1 MKWYNLYI
9 ILHIFL
15 LVQCKSNS
23 DNVAEDI
30 LLAQVGNRS
39 LYLSELKDLFPDNS
53 SKADSNN
60 ILITFVD
67 KWIRETI
74 LLNEAEKYIANAIDI
89 DKLVEDY
96 RESLLIHNYEEQL
109 VEERLDTTI
118 TMAEKEEFYN
128 QNKEAY
134 KLVNPIIRVR
144 YAKMPAEQ
152 TDIKT
157 FKSLWIKQDT
167 DAMIDFCQKYQLDHS
182 FNDSNWITFAN
193 LEIKLPQELFSLSQ
207 IKSKKSLD
215 KEYDGVQ
222 YFVKVLEYKDEN
234 EIAPLPYIEDKIA
247 KVILYNRKI
256 NLLTNIKEKLYE
268 RELEFKRIKTY
279 NLE

>member
-1 MKWYNLYI
+1 MDI
-9 ILHIFL
+9 E
-15 LVQCKSNS
+15 
-23 DNVAEDI
+23 AEDV
-30 LLAQVGNRS
+30 LLAQVGKRS

-53 SKADSNN
+53 TKADSNN

-67 KWIRETI
+67 KWVRETI

-89 DKLVEDY
+89 DRLVEDY

-109 VEERLDTTI
+109 VKERLDTTI
-118 TMAEKEEFYN
+118 TITEKEEFYN

-134 KLVNPIIRVR
+134 RLVSSIIRVR
-144 YAKMPAEQ
+144 YAKMPANQ
-152 TDIKT
+152 KDIKI
-157 FKSLWIKQDT
+157 FKSLWIKQDV
-167 DAMIDFCQKYQLDHS
+167 DAMMEFCQKYQLDHS

-193 LEIKLPQELFSLSQ
+193 LEIKLPQDLFSLNQ
-207 IKSKKSLD
+207 VKSKKSLD

-234 EIAPLPYIEDKIA
+234 KIAPLPYIEDKIA

-256 NLLTNIKEKLYE
+256 NLLTTIKEKLYE

>member
-1 MKWYNLYI
+1 MKWFNFYI
-9 ILHIFL
+9 IFCIL
-15 LVQCKSNS
+15 LLSQCKNNM
-23 DNVAEDI
+23 DVEAEDV

-39 LYLSELKDLFPDNS
+39 LYLSEMKDLFPDNS

-67 KWIRETI
+67 KWVRETI

-89 DKLVEDY
+89 DKLVDDY

-109 VEERLDTTI
+109 VKERLDTTI
-118 TMAEKEEFYN
+118 TIAEKEEFYN

-134 KLVNPIIRVR
+134 RLVSPIIRVR
-144 YAKMPAEQ
+144 YAKMPAKQ

-157 FKSLWIKQDT
+157 FKSLWIKQDV

-182 FNDSNWITFAN
+182 FNDANWITFAN
-193 LEIKLPQELFSLSQ
+193 LEIKLPQDLFSLNQ

-234 EIAPLPYIEDKIA
+234 KIAPLPYIEDKIA

-256 NLLTNIKEKLYE
+256 NLLTTIKEKLYE